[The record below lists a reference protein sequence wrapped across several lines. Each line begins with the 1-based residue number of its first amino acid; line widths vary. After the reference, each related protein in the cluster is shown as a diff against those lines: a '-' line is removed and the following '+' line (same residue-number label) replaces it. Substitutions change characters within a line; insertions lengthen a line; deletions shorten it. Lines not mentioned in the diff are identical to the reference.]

1 MEQDMVD
8 SVVTREVVDCEF
20 GKLLADGGWRP
31 SLMPQYIDNVI
42 CYVQNTFGS
51 RNLEYYKLKKAV
63 IKRMK
68 ELDPVL
74 FKRDI

>member
-1 MEQDMVD
+1 MEQDLVD

-42 CYVQNTFGS
+42 DYVQNNFHS
-51 RNLEYYKLKKAV
+51 LDCEYYKLKKAV

-74 FKRDI
+74 FTRDI